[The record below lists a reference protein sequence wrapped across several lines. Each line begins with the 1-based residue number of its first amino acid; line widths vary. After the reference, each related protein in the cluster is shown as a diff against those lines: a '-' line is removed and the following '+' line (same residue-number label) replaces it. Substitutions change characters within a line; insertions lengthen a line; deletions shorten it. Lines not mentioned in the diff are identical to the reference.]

1 MNEHK
6 PEDKP
11 EDRADD
17 RAEDRAEPIEPVPDG
32 FRERFDL
39 LLESI
44 LGRLPDHVAQVLE
57 EVPLHVMDEPDPTI
71 LKSLGVEPNEIDDAI
86 EELCGLHT
94 GFMLTERPIE
104 LDAVLP
110 NEIHLFRRGIALM
123 SGGWEADDETVAE
136 QIRITLLHEIGHHFG
151 LEEDDLDELGYA

>member
-1 MNEHK
+1 MSHGSEGSETGESIPAK
-6 PEDKP
+6 
-11 EDRADD
+11 
-17 RAEDRAEPIEPVPDG
+17 
-32 FRERFDL
+32 FRERFDA
-39 LLESI
+39 LLERE
-44 LGRLPDHVAQVLE
+44 LDQLPDRVRAVLD

-71 LKSLGVEPNEIDDAI
+71 LKDLGVEPGDIEAAT

-110 NEIHLFRRGIALM
+110 DEIHLFRRGIALT
-123 SGGWEADDETVAE
+123 SGGWNADDETLAE

-151 LEEDDLDELGYA
+151 LEEGDLDALGYA

>member
-1 MNEHK
+1 MTSGDGGGG
-6 PEDKP
+6 PE
-11 EDRADD
+11 A
-17 RAEDRAEPIEPVPDG
+17 VPDT
-32 FRERFDL
+32 FRERFDR
-39 LLESI
+39 LLEAE
-44 LGRLPDHVAQVLE
+44 LDALPDHVLAVLD

-71 LKSLGVEPNEIDDAI
+71 LRDLGVEPQDIEAAT

-94 GFMLTERPIE
+94 GFMLTERAIE

-123 SGGWEADDETVAE
+123 AGGWEADDETVAE

>member
-1 MNEHK
+1 MTAT
-6 PEDKP
+6 PEP
-11 EDRADD
+11 G
-17 RAEDRAEPIEPVPDG
+17 PVPRA
-32 FRERFDL
+32 FRRRFDRL
-39 LLESI
+39 FEAELAA
-44 LGRLPDHVAQVLE
+44 LPDHVRRVLD

-71 LKSLGVEPNEIDDAI
+71 LKSLGVPAEETHDAI

-110 NEIHLFRRGIALM
+110 DEIHLFRRGIARI
-123 SGGWEADDETVAE
+123 SGGWDAGDERLAE

-151 LEEDDLDELGYA
+151 LEEDDLGELGYA

>member
-1 MNEHK
+1 MNE
-6 PEDKP
+6 
-11 EDRADD
+11 DRIE
-17 RAEDRAEPIEPVPDG
+17 RRTEPIEPVPNE
-32 FRERFDL
+32 FRERFDR
-39 LLESI
+39 LLEAI
-44 LGRLPDHVAQVLE
+44 LEHLPEHVAQVLE

-71 LKSLGVEPNEIDDAI
+71 LKSLGVEPQEIQDAA

-123 SGGWEADDETVAE
+123 SGGWDADDETVTE

>member
-1 MNEHK
+1 VSD
-6 PEDKP
+6 PVS
-11 EDRADD
+11 
-17 RAEDRAEPIEPVPDG
+17 EPVPEA
-32 FRERFDL
+32 FQERFDA
-39 LLESI
+39 LLEQQ
-44 LGRLPDHVAQVLE
+44 LAALPDRVRAVLD
-57 EVPLHVMDEPDPTI
+57 EVPLHVMDEPDPVI
-71 LKSLGVEPNEIDDAI
+71 LKDLGVEPQDIAAAT

-110 NEIHLFRRGIALM
+110 NEIHLFRRGIALI
-123 SGGWEADDETVAE
+123 SGGWNADDETVAE